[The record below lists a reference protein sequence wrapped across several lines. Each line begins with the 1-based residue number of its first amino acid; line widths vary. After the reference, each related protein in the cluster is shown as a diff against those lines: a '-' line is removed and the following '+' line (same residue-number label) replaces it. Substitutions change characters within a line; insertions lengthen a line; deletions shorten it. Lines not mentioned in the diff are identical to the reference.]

1 MRLDPGLILIG
12 LQASSAK
19 EVIDILAS
27 RMHDLGYVKETF
39 AEAVWK
45 REQVYSTGLP
55 TEIPVGLPHT
65 DIAHC
70 LKPAIAIAILK
81 NPVEFG
87 MMGDPT
93 QTVQTQLVFCLSVT
107 VPDDQVI
114 YLRRLID
121 FFQQTEKVKQ
131 LITSESV
138 EIVVSIMEA
147 NLADETAP
155 TPDTGGIQVS
165 ETGEFSVEH
174 TITNEVGLHA
184 RPAAKFVQAC
194 SKFKSKLTICN
205 LSTGSPIV
213 DAKSIIKVLS
223 LAVRKDNQIRL
234 TAAGEDAEDALVALS
249 NLIRSGFDE

>member
-1 MRLDPGLILIG
+1 MQLDPGLILIG

-19 EVIDILAS
+19 EVIDTLAS

-70 LKPAIAIAILK
+70 LKPTIAIAVLK

-87 MMGDPT
+87 MMGDPE

-107 VPDDQVI
+107 VPDDQVV

-121 FFQQTEKVKQ
+121 FFQQTEKVKE
-131 LITSESV
+131 LIATKSV
-138 EIVVSIMEA
+138 EAVISIMEA
-147 NLADETAP
+147 NLFDEEAP
-155 TPDTGGIQVS
+155 ASESSSLQVSDTGEYSIDLS
-165 ETGEFSVEH
+165 
-174 TITNEVGLHA
+174 ITNEVGLHA

-194 SKFKSKLTICN
+194 SKFKSKITICN
-205 LSTGSPIV
+205 LSTSSSTV

-223 LAVRKDNQIRL
+223 LAIRKDNQIRL
-234 TAAGEDAEDALVALS
+234 AAAGEDAEEALLAIS
-249 NLIRSGFDE
+249 NLIQSGFDE